1 MDSIDQT
8 IVATALPAI
17 QHELHTR
24 INWSGWTLIIYALGQ
39 VVAMPLAGKISDMYG
54 RKTVFLISA
63 AVFTASSLCCGFAGN
78 IWLLL
83 LPRFTQA
90 LGGGAFMPSAT
101 GIVSDHF
108 GEERDRAVGMF
119 TSILPI
125 GGIIGPII
133 GGIFVSYW
141 SWRGIF
147 LVNVPIGILLI
158 ILVIR
163 FIPAS
168 PVRVARRIDVG
179 GVALLAAAILSGML
193 GVTYLGSGNVPAYS
207 PVFLGSEVVA
217 VLAGWLFVRHARRDA
232 APFVPYQLL
241 RGRGFGVMNLI
252 NLVYGAAALG
262 FAALVPLYGQE
273 RYGIPPLGAGTLLT
287 ARAIG
292 MYSVAGLAV
301 LALRRTGYRLP
312 MIGGFLIL
320 AAGLTAMAV
329 TAPLAPYAW
338 LALGAGVTGCGM
350 GLSVPAANNANLQLA
365 PDRLGRPAEVLI
377 THARQAPADAG
388 RLVAE
393 RGGDALL
400 GTLGHDRDHRFT
412 APQAGTQEGENAAPQ
427 VLVGIVERRHVVRAG
442 RRGGGHRPC
451 SRGHDALTTVLPRA
465 APARAD
471 RLCYLVARAG
481 DATSEWGP
489 DTWNIRSVVHQQ
501 QRTAVT
507 AP

>member
-1 MDSIDQT
+1 MASIDQT

-24 INWSGWTLIIYALGQ
+24 INWSGWTLTIYALGQ

-179 GVALLAAAILSGML
+179 GVALSRILSMFA
-193 GVTYLGSGNVPAYS
+193 S
-207 PVFLGSEVVA
+207 
-217 VLAGWLFVRHARRDA
+217 
-232 APFVPYQLL
+232 LL
-241 RGRGFGVMNLI
+241 SRLQPGL
-252 NLVYGAAALG
+252 
-262 FAALVPLYGQE
+262 PGQQW
-273 RYGIPPLGAGTLLT
+273 
-287 ARAIG
+287 
-292 MYSVAGLAV
+292 S
-301 LALRRTGYRLP
+301 
-312 MIGGFLIL
+312 
-320 AAGLTAMAV
+320 
-329 TAPLAPYAW
+329 
-338 LALGAGVTGCGM
+338 
-350 GLSVPAANNANLQLA
+350 
-365 PDRLGRPAEVLI
+365 
-377 THARQAPADAG
+377 
-388 RLVAE
+388 
-393 RGGDALL
+393 
-400 GTLGHDRDHRFT
+400 
-412 APQAGTQEGENAAPQ
+412 
-427 VLVGIVERRHVVRAG
+427 RAG
-442 RRGGGHRPC
+442 RC
-451 SRGHDALTTVLPRA
+451 S
-465 APARAD
+465 PARPLPA
-471 RLCYLVARAG
+471 LCTLPTAARG
-481 DATSEWGP
+481 S
-489 DTWNIRSVVHQQ
+489 
-501 QRTAVT
+501 
-507 AP
+507 